1 MEGKR
6 SLQDRPK
13 PLHYAENKQR
23 FARFA
28 SKIIHVTVDTDPQD
42 KARYRCL
49 ICKSLCHIA
58 QSIPCMSGSF
68 VGASVLLD
76 RLGSVLCG
84 DSHHYHPVSQ
94 HLDVLTVDRSV

>member
-28 SKIIHVTVDTDPQD
+28 SKIIHVALDVDPQD
-42 KARYRCL
+42 KARYRYP
-49 ICKSLCHIA
+49 ICSNLPGI
-58 QSIPCMSGSF
+58 
-68 VGASVLLD
+68 
-76 RLGSVLCG
+76 
-84 DSHHYHPVSQ
+84 
-94 HLDVLTVDRSV
+94 